1 MGEMLGILLLG
12 AIGWAFWQQRRQA
25 ELAWQYM
32 RRYCQHHDLQ
42 LLSLARTHRA
52 LGHKPL
58 RLLTYYQFEF
68 SSDGES
74 HYQGQLCMQGLH
86 VAGVVKSPKSLLEC
100 PTAKFRKHLIISRC
114 GLSHFYHRL
123 VYCYSND

>member
-12 AIGWAFWQQRRQA
+12 VVGWAFWQQRRQA

-42 LLSLARTHRA
+42 LLSLARNRRELTRH
-52 LGHKPL
+52 PL
-58 RLLTYYQFEF
+58 RLLTHYQFEF

-74 HYQGQLCMQGLH
+74 HYLGQLRMQGLQ
-86 VAGVVKSPKSLLEC
+86 VVGVELPPHRV
-100 PTAKFRKHLIISRC
+100 PTL
-114 GLSHFYHRL
+114 
-123 VYCYSND
+123 

>member
-12 AIGWAFWQQRRQA
+12 LVGWAFWQQRRQA

-32 RRYCQHHDLQ
+32 RHYCHHHNLKQ
-42 LLSLARTHRA
+42 QTLERTPRA
-52 LGHKPL
+52 PEHKPL

-74 HYQGQLCMQGLH
+74 HYQGQHCMQGLH
-86 VAGVVKSPKSLLEC
+86 VAGVELP
-100 PTAKFRKHLIISRC
+100 P
-114 GLSHFYHRL
+114 HRL
-123 VYCYSND
+123 PS

>member
-68 SSDGES
+68 PATGRAITRASSACRACMSPGS
-74 HYQGQLCMQGLH
+74 SCRPIASPPSPWGQGRGGWL
-86 VAGVVKSPKSLLEC
+86 
-100 PTAKFRKHLIISRC
+100 
-114 GLSHFYHRL
+114 
-123 VYCYSND
+123 

>member
-12 AIGWAFWQQRRQA
+12 VVGWAFWQQRRQA

-68 SSDGES
+68 SKNAYLRKITVSSCRPIASPPSPWG
-74 HYQGQLCMQGLH
+74 QGRGGWL
-86 VAGVVKSPKSLLEC
+86 
-100 PTAKFRKHLIISRC
+100 
-114 GLSHFYHRL
+114 
-123 VYCYSND
+123 

>member
-12 AIGWAFWQQRRQA
+12 LVGWAFWQQRRQA

-86 VAGVVKSPKSLLEC
+86 VAGVELP
-100 PTAKFRKHLIISRC
+100 P
-114 GLSHFYHRL
+114 HRL
-123 VYCYSND
+123 PPRFESTGAGYTLPQPPSKEYRHGIAHP

>member
-12 AIGWAFWQQRRQA
+12 LVGWAFWQQRRQA

-52 LGHKPL
+52 LGHKPCACSP
-58 RLLTYYQFEF
+58 TT
-68 SSDGES
+68 SSSSPATERAII
-74 HYQGQLCMQGLH
+74 QGSSACRGCM
-86 VAGVVKSPKSLLEC
+86 SPVSSA
-100 PTAKFRKHLIISRC
+100 T
-114 GLSHFYHRL
+114 HRL
-123 VYCYSND
+123 PS

>member
-12 AIGWAFWQQRRQA
+12 LVGWAFWQQRRQA

-58 RLLTYYQFEF
+58 RLLTYYQFGF
-68 SSDGES
+68 SSDGRAIIRAAL
-74 HYQGQLCMQGLH
+74 HAGLH
-86 VAGVVKSPKSLLEC
+86 VASVELP
-100 PTAKFRKHLIISRC
+100 P
-114 GLSHFYHRL
+114 HRL
-123 VYCYSND
+123 PPRFESTGLAILFHSPFQGYRHGIAHP

>member
-1 MGEMLGILLLG
+1 MGEMLGILLLIAVAG
-12 AIGWAFWQQRRQA
+12 LFWLQRQQA
-25 ELAWQYM
+25 EVAWQYM

-86 VAGVVKSPKSLLEC
+86 VASVELP
-100 PTAKFRKHLIISRC
+100 P
-114 GLSHFYHRL
+114 HRL
-123 VYCYSND
+123 PS

>member
-12 AIGWAFWQQRRQA
+12 LVGWAFWQQRRQA

-52 LGHKPL
+52 LRHKPL

-86 VAGVVKSPKSLLEC
+86 VAGVELP
-100 PTAKFRKHLIISRC
+100 P
-114 GLSHFYHRL
+114 HRL
-123 VYCYSND
+123 PS

>member
-12 AIGWAFWQQRRQA
+12 LVGWAFWQQRRQA
-25 ELAWQYM
+25 ELAWQY
-32 RRYCQHHDLQ
+32 RRRPCQPHEPQ
-42 LLSLARTHRA
+42 LLSPARTHRA

-86 VAGVVKSPKSLLEC
+86 VAGVELP
-100 PTAKFRKHLIISRC
+100 P
-114 GLSHFYHRL
+114 HRL
-123 VYCYSND
+123 PS